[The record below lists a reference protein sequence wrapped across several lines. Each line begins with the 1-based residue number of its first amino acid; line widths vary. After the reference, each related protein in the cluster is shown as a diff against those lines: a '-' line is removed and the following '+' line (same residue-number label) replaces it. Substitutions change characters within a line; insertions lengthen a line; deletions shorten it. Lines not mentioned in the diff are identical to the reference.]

1 MSTDPALPEVTVVT
15 EGDSLT
21 LGVSDIVGVGV
32 VSGELEKVATVILD
46 GLDDDDDGDDDDDD
60 DDGGAEVLVT
70 VDGLE
75 LGVRLGNEKDVDV
88 DVKAGVEINTSNC
101 QQL

>member
-32 VSGELEKVATVILD
+32 VSDELEVVATFILD
-46 GLDDDDDGDDDDDD
+46 GLDDDDDDDDD

-70 VDGLE
+70 VDGIE